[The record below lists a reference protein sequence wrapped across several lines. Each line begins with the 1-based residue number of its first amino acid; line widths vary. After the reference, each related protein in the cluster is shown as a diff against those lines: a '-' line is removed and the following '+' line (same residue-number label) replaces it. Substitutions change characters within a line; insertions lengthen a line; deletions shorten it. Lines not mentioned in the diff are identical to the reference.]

1 MLSQQHT
8 TVQAGARPLL
18 QLQCSPGATHRA
30 SQHHDTQQ
38 HLVLPAD
45 TDAAACRAFKRQA
58 WSEAVTRY
66 TAAVAACDNASPA
79 FAAVL
84 HSNRAAAYQAL
95 KAWPEA
101 IADCLRS
108 RALDPS
114 FTKVKDAWMKSCP

>member
-1 MLSQQHT
+1 M
-8 TVQAGARPLL
+8 
-18 QLQCSPGATHRA
+18 
-30 SQHHDTQQ
+30 
-38 HLVLPAD
+38 LPAD
-45 TDAAACRAFKRQA
+45 KYAASCRAFKRQA

-66 TAAVAACDNASPA
+66 TAAVAACDSASPA

-108 RALDPS
+108 KALDPS
-114 FTKVKDAWMKSCP
+114 FTKVSEA

>member
-1 MLSQQHT
+1 M
-8 TVQAGARPLL
+8 L
-18 QLQCSPGATHRA
+18 QLQSSPGSKHRT
-30 SQHHDTQQ
+30 SQRPDILQ

-45 TDAAACRAFKRQA
+45 ADAAPCRAFKRQA

-108 RALDPS
+108 KALDPS
-114 FTKVKDAWMKSCP
+114 FTKVNEA

>member
-8 TVQAGARPLL
+8 MSQAGMVPML
-18 QLQCSPGATHRA
+18 QLQSSPGTQHGA
-30 SQHHDTQQ
+30 SQRRETLP
-38 HLVLPAD
+38 HLALPVD
-45 TDAAACRAFKRQA
+45 KDAASCRAFKRQA

-84 HSNRAAAYQAL
+84 HSNRAAAHQAL

-108 RALDPS
+108 KALDPS
-114 FTKVKDAWMKSCP
+114 FIKVIDA